1 MQPVLNYVD
10 KGAGMARAIRA
21 AGYVIAIMDGVAMCD
36 NPIAVQE
43 IIDNF
48 DPLPAAQADKWEEI
62 KAERDKR
69 QLLPITVNGKQFHS
83 DQSSRIQQLGLVFM
97 GQNIPPNLQWKT
109 IDDTF
114 VTMTPTLALEIF
126 ATTASHDQAVFAAAE
141 QHRLSMLA
149 SNDPINYDFSSGWP
163 A

>member
-1 MQPVLNYVD
+1 MQPIINYVD

-21 AGYVIAIMDGVAMCD
+21 AGYVIAIIDNVPMCD
-36 NPIAVQE
+36 NPVAVQA
-43 IIDNF
+43 IIDAYN
-48 DPLPAAQADKWEEI
+48 PLPDAQSDKWEEI
-62 KAERDKR
+62 KTERDRR

-83 DQSSRIQQLGLVFM
+83 DQNSRIQQLGLVFM
-97 GQNIPPNLQWKT
+97 GANIPPNLQWKT

-114 VTMTPTLALEIF
+114 VTMTPALALQIF

-141 QHRLSMLA
+141 QHRLAMLA